1 MRIRRIIIYREFSVR
16 SDQKYLKNRF
26 LKSIYIFLIHFLLN
40 DIILLSIIVNQF
52 KLYFLDILFF
62 FFLLP
67 LSNLFK
73 TTAELQNRYFKKR
86 KKHSCI
92 SYSEIFHTK
101 LYQIYFNQNYINYFK
116 IISLLKIH

>member
-52 KLYFLDILFF
+52 KLFSGYFVFF

-86 KKHSCI
+86 RKYSCI

>member
-52 KLYFLDILFF
+52 KLFSRYFVFFFYFLYRIYLKQQQNCKIDILKKEENIRVSHI
-62 FFLLP
+62 L
-67 LSNLFK
+67 K
-73 TTAELQNRYFKKR
+73 YF
-86 KKHSCI
+86 I
-92 SYSEIFHTK
+92 
-101 LYQIYFNQNYINYFK
+101 QNYIKFISIK
-116 IISLLKIH
+116 IISIISKLFHY